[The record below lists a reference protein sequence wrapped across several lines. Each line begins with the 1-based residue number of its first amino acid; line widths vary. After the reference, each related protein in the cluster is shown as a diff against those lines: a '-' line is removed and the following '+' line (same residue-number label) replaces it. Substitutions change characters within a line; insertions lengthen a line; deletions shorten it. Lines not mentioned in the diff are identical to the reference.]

1 MGMKR
6 ETYERKFK
14 ELFADITELVDK
26 EVDRWRDYKIEV
38 RKNQVSPT
46 KFVYVVEWRGRP
58 LNAFVLE
65 FRKDNSGY
73 PYILLYYDHRTE
85 EIYRIHRKI
94 GEKEA
99 SLIMMLRYFIEET
112 IHLEAKRV
120 SLQEGFFAGI
130 KGGDLI
136 VHIGDY
142 EFRLEYWQNDNIWRV
157 RCDELRIDE
166 KYKCGDCHPLEFLSG
181 LLRALVLRHLL

>member
-1 MGMKR
+1 
-6 ETYERKFK
+6 
-14 ELFADITELVDK
+14 LFADIAELVDN
-26 EVDRWRDYKIEV
+26 EVDRWRDCKIEV

-46 KFVYVVEWRGRP
+46 KFVYVVEWQGRP

-73 PYILLYYDHRTE
+73 PHIFLYYDHQKE

-99 SLIMMLRYFIEET
+99 SLISLLCYFIEET
-112 IHLEAKRV
+112 ITAEAKRV
-120 SLQEGFFAGI
+120 ALQQGFFAGI

-142 EFRLEYWQNDNIWRV
+142 EFRLEYLQNDNSWRV
-157 RCDELRIDE
+157 RCDDLRIWE
-166 KYKCGDCHPLEFLSG
+166 KYKCGDCHPLEFLPD
-181 LLRALVLRHLL
+181 LLRALVLRHLF